1 MGYRLNRLD
10 EPVFMAVPKPMLTE
24 FGIHHRLESCEADTD
39 REDWALESC
48 MWPLINRN
56 DFQEGNFDKN
66 GAFTFERR
74 RVVLQGNQIQIHL
87 IYCKPMSVCV
97 QIICVHLMN
106 CILITTSKTALGNK
120 KYKGQTIF
128 GTLFVWWPLT
138 MQEHKDSNKGIANWL
153 KMSEF
158 LLSHKI
164 S

>member
-1 MGYRLNRLD
+1 
-10 EPVFMAVPKPMLTE
+10 
-24 FGIHHRLESCEADTD
+24 
-39 REDWALESC
+39 

-66 GAFTFERR
+66 GAYSSHSSV
-74 RVVLQGNQIQIHL
+74 VVLFYKGTKYKFIWFIANL
-87 IYCKPMSVCV
+87 CVCV

-138 MQEHKDSNKGIANWL
+138 MQEHEDSKGIANWL
-153 KMSEF
+153 KDELVPIAPQNFKIKSIALRFCFDLISTVVSYQNESF
-158 LLSHKI
+158 WSKWELPSCSLLPP
-164 S
+164 